1 MSVRSRFV
9 LPSSPKPFNIDPMAS
24 SSSPPGPLRDADGRA
39 ARIGRR
45 LLLAGVGGSLLALP
59 KRAPAFGEE
68 GAFNPRIMLTG
79 GASWE
84 GVRTTAPGRWSD
96 EVVRRT
102 SAPGRLRPT
111 IVQADEPQLLA
122 EPFAVWGRATEVEP
136 LTSREVSGLRQ
147 FFAMGGVLF
156 VDDFEPGSGA
166 FGKSARRE
174 LARVLPEQAPIP
186 IGPENVVFRSFYL
199 LKRATGRADGPAQL
213 EAIVRA
219 GAVQVVFSSHDVLG
233 ALARDTG
240 GTNSLE
246 VSGGERQREQAI
258 RLAVNVALYVLC
270 SNYKDDQVHAEH
282 IMRRRGTAK

>member
-1 MSVRSRFV
+1 M
-9 LPSSPKPFNIDPMAS
+9 L
-24 SSSPPGPLRDADGRA
+24 A
-39 ARIGRR
+39 A
-45 LLLAGVGGSLLALP
+45 P

-68 GAFNPRIMLTG
+68 GAFNPRIVLTG

-84 GVRTTAPGRWSD
+84 GVRTTAPARWSD

-122 EPFAVWGRATEVEP
+122 EPFAIWGGGSDVAS
-136 LTSREVSGLRQ
+136 LTSREVTGFRQ
-147 FFAMGGVLF
+147 FFAMGGILF
-156 VDDFEPGSGA
+156 VDDFEPEQGS

-199 LKRATGRADGPAQL
+199 LKRAAGRVEGPAQL
-213 EAIVRA
+213 EAVVRA
-219 GAVQVVFSSHDVLG
+219 GAVQVIFSSHDVLG
-233 ALARDTG
+233 ALARDGG
-240 GTNSLE
+240 GTNSMD
-246 VSGGERQREQAI
+246 VSPGGDRQRELAI

-282 IMRRRGTAK
+282 IMRRRGGGK